1 MYNKILIPT
10 HGGNNQKVIT
20 NAVEHAEKYDSEIH
34 AVYVLPKAIDKEN
47 KESGDEEFHGVS
59 EADGNRT
66 LSEYSLSK
74 IENQVPEE
82 INLVKKELSG
92 TPSSEIT
99 KYAHENNI
107 DLVVMGTHGRSGVQ
121 RYLMGSVAEKVVRN
135 CNPPVLTVKL
145 E

>member
-1 MYNKILIPT
+1 MYDKILIPT

-20 NAVEHAEKYDSEIH
+20 NAVEHAERYDSEIH
-34 AVYVLPKAIDKEN
+34 AVYVLPKAIDREN
-47 KESGDEEFHGVS
+47 EESGDKKVHGVS
-59 EADGNRT
+59 EGDGERT
-66 LSEYSLSK
+66 LSEYALSK
-74 IENQVPEE
+74 IESQVPEE
-82 INLVKKELSG
+82 IKLVKKELGG

-99 KYAHENNI
+99 KYAHENDI

-145 E
+145 D